1 MIASVLSLLLS
12 TVKLWITVLIL
23 AIISVA
29 LYATFYYW
37 YIPHFISTFPLFF
50 QYDAACTQ
58 LATLSDLQSK
68 LLQENVNQQVQKRGS
83 GLTSL
88 ADCQFI
94 HYDIHHQHYYFLEGQ
109 LYNFE
114 VRLDMPDSSVNN
126 HALGMFMVRLRLY
139 NRADKELFTIAR
151 PALYPYQ
158 STYLR
163 LIRLFMG
170 SVFYLTNFYSESNT
184 LKVALIDEHVPQIDA
199 VPFGQIDRIRV
210 EIETYKAIEI
220 HPPSHLYI
228 TARLEGIQYWMYF
241 WPITSLIFFTCTIFS
256 ILVFICLIFYI
267 RQLLNSPQPNS
278 SMATDGTNEAFVSS
292 SSSSALQGELL
303 PRHLSL
309 PLPAP
314 KIVES
319 FSGELQNDFDSEFE
333 DNWGWLLIGTAPLKT
348 CSSNPLPSIVQ
359 IEYSDIFCLV
369 TIATTTTLFL
379 AHKHHLVLLSPSTPT
394 AFSHSQV
401 WL

>member
-333 DNWGWLLIGTAPLKT
+333 DN
-348 CSSNPLPSIVQ
+348 
-359 IEYSDIFCLV
+359 
-369 TIATTTTLFL
+369 
-379 AHKHHLVLLSPSTPT
+379 
-394 AFSHSQV
+394 
-401 WL
+401 